1 VERYI
6 SREYRLAFSSPKQ
19 STFPAPNCSLLIQLL
34 LHRSRMPAPY
44 DIDRLDGNDFS
55 EIVPTMD
62 PDLIWRALSEVNIRE
77 FDDFRDSGYDD
88 QRTFLNYLDKGVME
102 KHIQKLNEAASE
114 AATKTAKKRGKKQ
127 GALLP
132 DDRAETVQAPS
143 NAGSHSG
150 SRTAVQL
157 PNTPTDIQPSNTS
170 TGMKPSDDTPTIPI
184 TTPITSS
191 EG

>member
-1 VERYI
+1 
-6 SREYRLAFSSPKQ
+6 
-19 STFPAPNCSLLIQLL
+19 
-34 LHRSRMPAPY
+34 MPAPY
-44 DIDRLDGNDFS
+44 DIKTLDGYALS

-62 PDLIWRALSEVNIRE
+62 RALTELALSETNIRE
-77 FDDFRDSGYDD
+77 LDDFRDSCPED
-88 QRTFLNYLDKGVME
+88 QRTFLNFLDKGVME

-157 PNTPTDIQPSNTS
+157 PNTSTAVQPSNTS
-170 TGMKPSDDTPTIPI
+170 TGMKPSDDTPTSPI
-184 TTPITSS
+184 TPSITST